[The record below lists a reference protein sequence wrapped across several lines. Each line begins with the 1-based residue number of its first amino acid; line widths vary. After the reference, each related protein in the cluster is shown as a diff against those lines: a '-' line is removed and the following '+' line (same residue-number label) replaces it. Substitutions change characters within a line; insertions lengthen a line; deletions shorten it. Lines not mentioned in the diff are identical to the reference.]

1 MNTHVSMVW
10 GTFLYEFRMQLRC
23 RVLWIVMGLL
33 MGITLY
39 LQRGPTRILLF
50 NLETWHGS
58 TLLPAMAIAT
68 WADYVNRLL
77 PIAVGVVLADRF
89 PRDRQ
94 TRVDEL
100 LTTLPAGLGVRL
112 LGKYLGSTCATILPV
127 FLYYSLGIGV
137 LFARVQSLMIFPIA
151 LFAFATILLP
161 GLLFVGAFSIAC
173 PAFLWWPLYCFCF
186 AAYWFWGNLLS
197 PLQHIPTISTTILTP
212 IGGYM
217 SQGFFGVAA
226 YGANANATPLQGVE
240 SLILLLTLAFVA
252 LLLTWGLLRWKQS
265 RQ

>member
-1 MNTHVSMVW
+1 MSTYLSIVW
-10 GTFLYEFRMQLRC
+10 GTFRYEFRMQLRR
-23 RVLWIVMGLL
+23 RVLWTVMGLL
-33 MGITLY
+33 VGITLY
-39 LQRGPTRILLF
+39 LQRGPTDALLF
-50 NLETWHGS
+50 KLQDWHGN

-77 PIAVGVVLADRF
+77 PIAVGVLLADRF
-89 PRDRQ
+89 PRDRH

-100 LTTLPAGLGVRL
+100 LTTLPAGLGGRL

-127 FLYYSLGIGV
+127 FLYFSLGIGV
-137 LFARVQSLMIFPIA
+137 IFAHGQSLMLFPTA
-151 LFAFATILLP
+151 LFAFATIVLP
-161 GLLFVGAFSIAC
+161 GLLFVGAFSVTC

-186 AAYWFWGNLLS
+186 ATYWFWGNLLS

-240 SLILLLTLAFVA
+240 SLLLLLILALAA
-252 LLLTWGLLRWKQS
+252 LLFTWGLLRWNQS